1 MKLKLILLL
10 LVVNLS
16 ACDFSEPAQT
26 NRNFLNKEIVENKE
40 AKINFSQKL
49 IENQDLH
56 TSDRTTLDSASYFIS
71 NEMYLDASNSSMY
84 QKGKKLLVELS
95 LEEPPE
101 ETTPIA
107 ALTTDEPIV
116 IKEVRTVNE
125 NQEEY
130 RNIFSNN
137 FKISFLSKNKEKP
150 LNINFS
156 NNEYI
161 STYPTYTDEN
171 ISIIYVETKG
181 ISLRPEDYSW
191 SSCLYLYHKESNK
204 IIDFSPEGCVWQDIK
219 RTAVTKK
226 DDYERDE
233 VYLDEVKVKN
243 GIYTISFNNVPR
255 LKNSQI
261 DFSKEKTL
269 TYSFKLNLKKNESQ
283 FQLVDCDY
291 RYKKSNQLVKEH
303 RECDYSLD

>member
-1 MKLKLILLL
+1 MKLILLL
-10 LVVNLS
+10 LIVNLS

-26 NRNFLNKEIVENKE
+26 NRNFLNKEIVQNKE

-56 TSDRTTLDSASYFIS
+56 TSDRTTPDSTSYFIS
-71 NEMYLDASNSSMY
+71 NEMYLDASNSSRY

-107 ALTTDEPIV
+107 VLTTDEPIV
-116 IKEVRTVNE
+116 IKKVRTVNE

-181 ISLRPEDYSW
+181 ISLRPEYYSW

-243 GIYTISFNNVPR
+243 GIYTISLNNVPR

-269 TYSFKLNLKKNESQ
+269 TYNFKLNLKKNENQ